1 MSPGIWQRLKGMAK
15 LIYMINASLDGYIE
29 DADGKFNWSEPDEEV
44 HAFINDL
51 VRPAGTYLYGRRIY
65 EVMTVWESDEMLD
78 GPDATPAVR
87 DFAGI
92 WRAAEKVV
100 YSRTLEEVTT
110 ERTRLEREFDPE
122 AVSELKASATAD
134 LAIAG
139 AELAAEAF
147 RAGLVDEV
155 QLILSP
161 VAVGGGKRALPDGL
175 RIDLELT
182 DERRFASG
190 KTYLGYRVR
199 ADD

>member
-1 MSPGIWQRLKGMAK
+1 MAK
-15 LIYMINASLDGYIE
+15 LIYMVNASLDGYIE
-29 DADGKFNWSEPDEEV
+29 GPDGKFDWSEPDEEV

-51 VRPAGTYLYGRRIY
+51 ARPVGTYLYGRRIY
-65 EVMTVWESDEMLD
+65 EVMSVWESDDMLE
-78 GPDATPAVR
+78 GAYAEQGVETSPATR
-87 DFAGI
+87 DYAGI

-110 ERTRLEREFDPE
+110 ERTQLKREFDPE
-122 AVSELKASATAD
+122 AVRGLKASAGAD

-139 AELAAEAF
+139 AELAAQAF
-147 RAGLVDEV
+147 RAGLVEELH
-155 QLILSP
+155 LIVAP

-182 DERRFASG
+182 DEHRFASG
-190 KTYLGYRVR
+190 TVYLGYRLR

>member
-1 MSPGIWQRLKGMAK
+1 MAN
-15 LIYMINASLDGYIE
+15 LIYTAITSLDGCIE
-29 DADGKFNWSEPDEEV
+29 GPDGKFDWGEPDEEV

-51 VRPAGTYLYGRRIY
+51 QRPVGTYLYGRRIY
-65 EVMTVWESDEMLD
+65 EVMSVWESDDVFEAAFAEQ
-78 GPDATPAVR
+78 GVEVSAAAR

-122 AVSELKASATAD
+122 AVRGLKASAGAD

-139 AELAAEAF
+139 AELAA
-147 RAGLVDEV
+147 RALRCGLVDEL
-155 QLILSP
+155 QLIVAP
-161 VAVGGGKRALPDGL
+161 VAVGGGKRALADGL

-190 KTYLGYRVR
+190 AVYLGYRLR
-199 ADD
+199 ADDRG